1 MGCVSINHPGRL
13 TDRPKLCDTLK
24 APSFIKQLIK
34 TMASFQIYLLGNFQI
49 LFNHHKISSD
59 LWQSRQLRTILKILI
74 IQRGKPIPANQIIEK
89 IWPDKDPE
97 QTAQHLYVRISQIRK
112 ILKNFG
118 FQDCIQT
125 VAGGYIFQCEPIL
138 EENGEHSIWIDV
150 DEFEQ
155 MADQGREQLENKAFN
170 QAITRFKKAINLYR
184 ADFLIEDLY
193 EDWTISERERLRDRY
208 LMVLTEMAEAYAQ
221 TGRYRHAIDVCQRVL
236 SVDPCRESTFVQ
248 LMLYYY
254 HLGERSKSLDVFERC
269 KKILSQ
275 ELEVTPDRYTDEVAQ
290 KIRAGNL
297 GDNNGIEKYPPSVYS
312 GRLFE
317 VPYSLSETPF
327 IGRKLE
333 YSWLI
338 QQLQNPHPSIIWV
351 KGESGVGK
359 TRLLEE
365 FIHHIDERKM
375 KVVKV
380 YARTIEKSPY
390 AIWIA
395 LLKKYSH
402 TLDTLSLPPETRI
415 IINALLTGDSKES
428 SLLSNP
434 AINST
439 NQQIQNTIV
448 SVFQQ
453 MLPHG
458 SIIWIDDIHLAD
470 SASLSLLEILEKN
483 FFILISSMSEEEHD
497 TPHFEDFLFNQSKS
511 ITTLTLQRW
520 QISQVAS
527 FIENLSGNAMPVL
540 SESLFSITGGN
551 PLFLINTLQHLFE
564 EGILYVDHQ
573 GEWQQNQPIHLQ
585 DSQTIENL
593 IAIRLNKNTKDE
605 QRILDVISVSG
616 GECDYEILQDVLQ
629 IQETRLLDLTDNL
642 IQRGLLIESRKIGE
656 AELTFSHFIYKEVI
670 YRSLPKP
677 RLKRFHKRIGDAMV
691 RSGHTDGQYTE
702 ILASHFA
709 KGGDD
714 EKAAQYSLAAGEYL
728 RSLYAPQQAI
738 PCYEKAI
745 QWYSEQNNLEA
756 LGKLYFGLAE
766 TLRLTGE
773 SNRAIENYQ
782 LAIPFLKGEIK
793 QAAIYQIFQLQVLQ
807 GNPLST
813 YQKIADKAEHS
824 ISDEGL
830 SWALPLLFWSQ
841 SFVFLLMGDYK
852 NTRLYHAKG
861 WRIARQLCASG
872 NTPPSWIYNR
882 ALTLMMRSHNQWG
895 NYHASIHFSQKN
907 LRLLPSS
914 TQEVNTRA
922 VIDASLG
929 ESYYNLG
936 DYKQATD
943 YFHQSYK
950 LANKAGDLR
959 LQGEILI
966 GLGWLTFEI
975 GDFAETQTNAK
986 KVLDLV
992 ERKPDI
998 LRHSQAIFLLSKIA
1012 MVQNKLTSEFKALEN
1027 ILLIAR
1033 YQDANPYTAQ
1043 CLIIL
1048 AEMCLNIGQSKQA
1061 EVFALDAKE
1070 ISESCGSKR
1079 VLCTSLRS
1087 LGQARLQQGDRYNG
1101 FLWIDKSVSL
1111 ADQIQ
1116 VPFEKG
1122 LSLRA
1127 RAECQDDL
1135 EKSIQDAQQAL
1146 KMFEKIGSEYE
1157 ALQTL
1162 NFLTNLNLK
1171 NTGDQTIAR

>member
-1 MGCVSINHPGRL
+1 MTSLQIFLFGNFEILINH
-13 TDRPKLCDTLK
+13 
-24 APSFIKQLIK
+24 Q
-34 TMASFQIYLLGNFQI
+34 
-49 LFNHHKISSD
+49 KIHSD
-59 LWQSRQLRTILKILI
+59 LWQSRHLRTILKLLI
-74 IQRGKPIPANQIIEK
+74 IRRGKLIPGVQMIEK
-89 IWPDKDPE
+89 VWPNKDPE
-97 QTAQHLYVRISQIRK
+97 QAAQHLYVRISQIRK
-112 ILKNFG
+112 ILKIYG

-125 VAGGYIFQCEPIL
+125 VAGGYIFQLEPFF
-138 EENGEHSIWIDV
+138 EKNEEHSIWIDV
-150 DEFEQ
+150 DEFEKK
-155 MADQGREQLENKAFN
+155 ADQGREYLENKEFD
-170 QAITRFKKAINLYR
+170 QAITLFKKSNNLYR

-193 EDWTISERERLRDRY
+193 EDWPITERERLRDRQ

-221 TGRYRHAIDVCQRVL
+221 TGRYRHAIDVSQKVL

-275 ELEVTPDRYTDEVAQ
+275 EMEVTPDIYTEELAQ
-290 KIRAGNL
+290 KIRAGDL
-297 GDNNGIEKYPPSVYS
+297 GKNNEYGKYPPSVYS

-333 YSWLI
+333 YSWLV
-338 QQLQNPHPSIIWV
+338 QQLQNPHPSIVWV

-365 FIHHIDERKM
+365 FIHHIDERKI

-380 YARTIEKSPY
+380 YARTIENSPY

-402 TLDTLSLPPETRI
+402 ALDSLSLSPETRT

-428 SLLSNP
+428 SLFTNP

-439 NQQIQNTIV
+439 NQLFQNTIV
-448 SVFQQ
+448 AVFQQ

-470 SASLSLLEILEKN
+470 PASLSLLKILEKK
-483 FFILISSMSEEEHD
+483 FFILISSMSEEEHES
-497 TPHFEDFLFNQSKS
+497 PHFEDFLINQSKS
-511 ITTLTLQRW
+511 ITTLTVQRW

-527 FIENLSGNAMPVL
+527 FIENLSGNPMPSL

-551 PLFLINTLQHLFE
+551 PLFLINTMQHLFE

-593 IAIRLNKNTKDE
+593 ISIRLNKNTKDE

-642 IQRGLLIESRKIGE
+642 IQRGLLIEPRKIGE

-691 RSGHTDGQYTE
+691 QIGHCSGQYAET
-702 ILASHFA
+702 LANHFA
-709 KGGDD
+709 LGGDYG
-714 EKAAQYSLAAGEYL
+714 KAALYSLAAGEYL
-728 RSLYAPQQAI
+728 RNLYAPQQAI
-738 PCYEKAI
+738 PYYENAI
-745 QWYSEQNNLEA
+745 QWYLEENNPDTIA
-756 LGKLYFGLAE
+756 QSRFGLAE

-773 SNRAIENYQ
+773 SIRAIENYQ
-782 LAIPFLKGEIK
+782 LAIPLLKGEIK
-793 QAAIYQIFQLQVLQ
+793 QAAIYQIFQLQVLK

-813 YQKIADKAEHS
+813 YQEIADKAEHS
-824 ISDEGL
+824 ISEEGL

-852 NTRLYHAKG
+852 NTRLYYAKA

-872 NTPPSWIYNR
+872 NTPPTWIYNR
-882 ALTLMMRSHNQWG
+882 ALNLMMRAHNQWG

-907 LRLLPSS
+907 LRLLPTS
-914 TQEVNTRA
+914 TQDVNTRA
-922 VIDASLG
+922 VIDASLA

-966 GLGWLTFEI
+966 GLGWITFEI
-975 GDFAETQTNAK
+975 GDFVETQTNAK

-998 LRHSQAIFLLSKIA
+998 LRHSQAIFLLAKIA
-1012 MVQNKLTSEFKALEN
+1012 IIQNKLTSEFNALEN

-1033 YQDANPYTAQ
+1033 YQDADPYAAQ
-1043 CLIIL
+1043 FLIIL
-1048 AEMCLNIGQSKQA
+1048 AEICLNTGQPQQA
-1061 EVFALDAKE
+1061 EVFAQEAKE
-1070 ISESCGSKR
+1070 IAESCGSKR

-1087 LGQARLQQGDRYNG
+1087 LGQARLQQGDRQNG
-1101 FLWIDKSVSL
+1101 LLWIDKSVSL

-1122 LSLRA
+1122 LSLRVRSA
-1127 RAECQDDL
+1127 CQDDL

-1146 KMFEKIGSEYE
+1146 KLFEKIGAEYE
-1157 ALQTL
+1157 ALQTHT
-1162 NFLTNLNLK
+1162 FLTKLNLK
-1171 NTGDQTIAR
+1171 STGNQTIAR

>member
-1 MGCVSINHPGRL
+1 MVSL
-13 TDRPKLCDTLK
+13 
-24 APSFIKQLIK
+24 
-34 TMASFQIYLLGNFQI
+34 QIYLLGNFQI
-49 LFNHHKISSD
+49 LFNHHKILSD

-74 IQRGKPIPANQIIEK
+74 IQRGKPVPASQIIEK

-97 QTAQHLYVRISQIRK
+97 QSAQHLYVRISQIRK
-112 ILKNFG
+112 LLKNFG

-125 VAGGYIFQCEPIL
+125 VAGGYIFQCEPFL
-138 EENGEHSIWIDV
+138 EENEEHSIWIDV
-150 DEFEQ
+150 VEFER
-155 MADQGREQLENKAFN
+155 MADQGREQLEKKEFN
-170 QAITRFKKAINLYR
+170 QSITRFKKALNLYR

-193 EDWTISERERLRDRY
+193 EDWSITERERLRDRH

-221 TGRYRHAIDVCQRVL
+221 TGRYRHAIDVSQKVL

-269 KKILSQ
+269 KTVLSEEMDVNPDTYTE
-275 ELEVTPDRYTDEVAQ
+275 ELAQ
-290 KIRAGNL
+290 KIRVGDL
-297 GDNNGIEKYPPSVYS
+297 GENNGNGKYPPSVYT

-333 YSWLI
+333 YSWLV
-338 QQLQNPHPSIIWV
+338 QQLQNPHPTIVWV

-365 FIHHIDERKM
+365 FIHQIDERKI
-375 KVVKV
+375 KVVKI
-380 YARTIEKSPY
+380 YARTIENSPY

-402 TLDTLSLPPETRI
+402 ALDSLSLPPETRTI
-415 IINALLTGDSKES
+415 IDALLTGDSKES
-428 SLLSNP
+428 SLFTNP

-439 NQQIQNTIV
+439 NQQFQNTIET
-448 SVFQQ
+448 VFQL

-470 SASLSLLEILEKN
+470 PASLSLLKILEKN
-483 FFILISSMSEEEHD
+483 FFILISSMSEEEHES
-497 TPHFEDFLFNQSKS
+497 PHFEDFLINQSKS

-527 FIENLSGNAMPVL
+527 FIENLSGNAMPTL

-564 EGILYVDHQ
+564 EGILYVNPQ
-573 GEWQQNQPIHLQ
+573 GDWQQTQPILLQ
-585 DSQTIENL
+585 NVQTLENL
-593 IAIRLNKNTKDE
+593 IPIRLNKNTKDE
-605 QRILDVISVSG
+605 QRILDVISVAG
-616 GECDYEILQDVLQ
+616 GECDYEILQDVLE
-629 IQETRLLDLTDNL
+629 IQESRLIDLTDRL
-642 IQRGLLIESRKIGE
+642 IQRGLLIEPRKIGE
-656 AELTFSHFIYKEVI
+656 AELTFSHFIYKDVI
-670 YRSLPKP
+670 YQSLPKP

-691 RSGHTDGQYTE
+691 QGGRSSGQYAE
-702 ILASHFA
+702 ILANHFA
-709 KGGDD
+709 SGGDYG
-714 EKAAQYSLAAGEYL
+714 KAARYSLAAGEYL
-728 RSLYAPQQAI
+728 RNLYAPQQAI
-738 PCYEKAI
+738 PYYENAI
-745 QWYSEQNNLEA
+745 QWFSEENNPDTIA
-756 LGKLYFGLAE
+756 QSRFGLAE
-766 TLRLTGE
+766 ALRLTGE
-773 SNRAIENYQ
+773 STRAIESYQ
-782 LAIPFLKGEIK
+782 LALPLLKGEIK
-793 QAAIYQIFQLQVLQ
+793 QAAIYQIFQLQVLK

-813 YQKIADKAEHS
+813 YQEIADKAEHS
-824 ISDEGL
+824 ISEEGI
-830 SWALPLLFWSQ
+830 SWALPLLFWSH
-841 SFVFLLMGDYK
+841 SFVFLLMGDYNK
-852 NTRLYHAKG
+852 TRLYHAKG
-861 WRIARQLCASG
+861 WRIARQLYASG
-872 NTPPSWIYNR
+872 NIPPTWVYNR
-882 ALTLMMRSHNQWG
+882 ALTLMMRAHNQWG
-895 NYHASIHFSQKN
+895 NYQTSIHFSQKN
-907 LRLLPSS
+907 LALLPSS
-914 TQEVNTRA
+914 TQDVNTRA
-922 VIDASLG
+922 VIDASLA

-975 GDFAETQTNAK
+975 GDFTETQTNAK
-986 KVLDLV
+986 KVLNLV

-998 LRHSQAIFLLSKIA
+998 LRHSQAKFLLAKTALI
-1012 MVQNKLTSEFKALEN
+1012 QNKLTSEYKALEN

-1033 YQDANPYTAQ
+1033 FQGADPYTAQ

-1048 AEMCLNIGQSKQA
+1048 AEIYLNIGQPEQA
-1061 EVFALDAKE
+1061 EIFAREAKE
-1070 ISESCGSKR
+1070 IAERCGSKR

-1087 LGQARLQQGDRYNG
+1087 LGQARLQQGDLQNG
-1101 FLWIDKSVSL
+1101 LLWIDKSVFL

-1135 EKSIQDAQQAL
+1135 KKSLQDAQQAL
-1146 KMFEKIGSEYE
+1146 KMFEKIGSEFE
-1157 ALQTL
+1157 ALQTHTL
-1162 NFLTNLNLK
+1162 LTKLNLK
-1171 NTGDQTIAR
+1171 NTGDQSIA